1 MRRLLRQL
9 NEAHGCPANPLSS
22 QRNTE
27 FGYSRKDVILI
38 GAGMI
43 GAGYAMY
50 YGLQVRCTLGSC
62 AAPEVDVCRQ

>member
-1 MRRLLRQL
+1 MLL
-9 NEAHGCPANPLSS
+9 

-43 GAGYAMY
+43 GAGYALY
-50 YGLQVRCTLGSC
+50 YGLQVGRQRRSR
-62 AAPEVDVCRQ
+62 AAVIHMLRQLRVLQRSVPSSFRSG